1 MSTTT
6 QSSTST
12 PPGKPAAKPVPD
24 GMHTVTPHL
33 VCDGAAAAIGFYQ
46 KAFGATELMRVP
58 GPDGKLIHAAVKIGD
73 SIVMLVDAFP
83 EWGSH
88 DPKALKGSPVTIHL
102 AVPNVDEVFARA
114 VAAGCKVMMPLDD
127 MFWGD
132 RYGSVVDPFGHNW
145 SMATHIRELTPEEI
159 MKAMPTGGPCPE
171 S

>member
-1 MSTTT
+1 MSTNT
-6 QSSTST
+6 QSTASA
-12 PPGKPAAKPVPD
+12 PLGKPASKPVPD

-33 VCDGAAAAIGFYQ
+33 VCDGAAAAIQFYK

-58 GPDGKLIHAAVKIGD
+58 GPGGKLIHGAVKIGD
-73 SIVMLVDAFP
+73 STVMLVDAFP

-114 VAAGCKVMMPLDD
+114 VAAGCTVVMPLDD

-145 SMATHIRELTPEEI
+145 SMATQIRELTPEEI